1 MTTGSFE
8 NFTGRILDIGPL
20 YPFVGMEKIMCILAL
35 VFWIGWHLWQ
45 IKLEANEYKEEKE
58 KIVKEENIKRVT
70 NKDEGC
76 SE

>member
-20 YPFVGMEKIMCILAL
+20 YPFVGMEKIMCVLAL

-58 KIVKEENIKRVT
+58 KYVNEEIKKRFA
-70 NKDEGC
+70 NKDEG
-76 SE
+76 S